1 MIRTSTV
8 YYPFLVEGTLYH
20 SLEDV
25 QLQKERSISDREPLV
40 LMFPESKYYSLIA
53 LLLIIL

>member
-8 YYPFLVEGTLYH
+8 YYPFLVEGTLYQF
-20 SLEDV
+20 LEDV

-40 LMFPESKYYSLIA
+40 LMFPESKYYLVYCLAI
-53 LLLIIL
+53 